1 MQRSVLIL
9 ILGLM
14 VGLGAQPAH
23 TEQSSDP
30 RIADFVKSGKL
41 RAAFGMNPTI
51 AAKDPASGQLRGPA
65 LTLAQAL
72 AKRMNVE
79 LVPVEYPSP
88 GTVLQGLDGTAWDV
102 TFLAIDPG
110 RAGVVDFS
118 TPYAQSD
125 FTYLVPADS
134 PLRASGDADRAG
146 IKIATVRNDA
156 SDLLLTR
163 LTKNAEIVR
172 ADNINSAVDL
182 LRGGQAT
189 AVGAPRA
196 VLIVQSAK
204 LAGSRV
210 LDDGFAP
217 VRYAAVVPKGQAE
230 FLAYINEFIEEAKK
244 SGLVKQ
250 AYEAAGIR
258 GIQVAGQAG
267 Q

>member
-1 MQRSVLIL
+1 MQRCIIVL
-9 ILGLM
+9 ILGLAAA
-14 VGLGAQPAH
+14 LAFPNISHAQQAA
-23 TEQSSDP
+23 DP
-30 RIADFVKSGKL
+30 RIAEFVKAGKL

-51 AAKDPASGQLRGPA
+51 AAKDAASGQLRGPA

-72 AKRMNVE
+72 AKRMNVD

-88 GTVLQGLDGTAWDV
+88 GSVLPGLETKAWDV
-102 TFLAIDPG
+102 TFLAVDPG
-110 RAGVVDFS
+110 RAGMVDFS

-125 FTYLVPADS
+125 FTYLVPGDS
-134 PLRASGDADRAG
+134 PLRASADADRTG

-156 SDLLLTR
+156 SALLLTR
-163 LTKNAEIVR
+163 LTKNAELVR
-172 ADNINSAVDL
+172 TDNINAAVEA
-182 LRGGQAT
+182 LRAGQAN

-217 VRYAAVVPKGQAE
+217 VRYAAVVPKGQAD
-230 FLAYINEFIEEAKK
+230 FLAYINEFVEEAKA

-250 AYEAAGIR
+250 AYETAGIR
-258 GIQVAGQAG
+258 GIQVAPPAK
-267 Q
+267 

>member
-1 MQRSVLIL
+1 MRRSVLVL

-14 VGLGAQPAH
+14 AGLGAQPGYAQ
-23 TEQSSDP
+23 QSPDP
-30 RIADFVKSGKL
+30 RIAHFTQSGKL

-51 AAKDPASGQLRGPA
+51 AAKDATGQLRGPA
-65 LTLAQAL
+65 MTLATQL
-72 AKRMNVE
+72 ARRMNVE

-88 GTVLQGLDGTAWDV
+88 GTVLQGLQSDAWDV

-118 TPYAQSD
+118 NPYAQSD

-134 PLRASGDADRAG
+134 PLRASRDADKAG

-163 LTKNAEIVR
+163 LTRNAELVR
-172 ADNINSAVDL
+172 ADNINSAVEL
-182 LRGGQAT
+182 LRAGQAN

-204 LAGSRV
+204 LAGARV

-217 VRYAAVVPKGQAE
+217 VSYALVVPKGQAQ
-230 FLAYINEFIEEAKK
+230 FLDYINAFIAEAKT
-244 SGLVKQ
+244 SGLVLQ
-250 AYEAAGIR
+250 AYEIAGIR
-258 GIQVAGQAG
+258 GIRVAD
-267 Q
+267 